1 MKKILVAFLVA
12 VMGVGMVNL
21 PVIAAG
27 SCPDGCVETSILGE
41 NGCACDDG
49 NGSGITDILNLVL
62 DIMTYGVGAL
72 AILGMII
79 AGVQYL
85 TARDNE
91 AQMTKSKNRILQIV
105 IGLAIY
111 AVAYVVLRW
120 LLPGFTAP

>member
-12 VMGVGMVNL
+12 VMGVGVATF
-21 PVIAAG
+21 PVAAAG
-27 SCPDGCVETSILGE
+27 ACPDGCVETSILGE
-41 NGCACDDG
+41 NGCACDNG

-120 LLPGFTAP
+120 LLPGFVAP

>member
-1 MKKILVAFLVA
+1 MKKILVAVMMILCAGAVTLPAVA
-12 VMGVGMVNL
+12 TEC
-21 PVIAAG
+21 AG
-27 SCPDGCVETSILGE
+27 VETSIIE
-41 NGCACDDG
+41 CDPDDG
-49 NGSGITDILNLVL
+49 SGSGITSILNLVL

-120 LLPGFTAP
+120 LLPGFVAP